1 MSGRLPSC
9 TAHDVD
15 RALRKEGFV
24 VAHQKG
30 SHRYYAEP
38 ATGRIITTVPIHPG
52 DLPRWLLKRIIKDAG
67 LTEEEF
73 RELL

>member
-9 TAHDVD
+9 TARDVD
-15 RALRKEGFV
+15 RALRKEGFI

-38 ATGRIITTVPIHPG
+38 VTGRIITTVPMHAG
-52 DLPRWLLKRIIKDAG
+52 NLPRWLLKRIIKDVG
-67 LTEEEF
+67 LTEAEF